1 MTKGLCNKNAGFMSS
16 FYTYLSSLCSVSA
29 NSEMQ
34 RSASGH
40 TALNTTRAK
49 YNLCS
54 KHMAISEVRKIVKVI
69 SDYNYRY
76 R

>member
-1 MTKGLCNKNAGFMSS
+1 MCMTKGLCKRNAGFISS
-16 FYTYLSSLCSVSA
+16 FYTFLSSLRSVSA
-29 NSEMQ
+29 KSEKQ

-54 KHMAISEVRKIVKVI
+54 NHEAISEVRKIVRVI
-69 SDYNYRY
+69 SDYN
-76 R
+76 